1 MIFCVSYFLLPSNF
15 IAEVW
20 QADKDLSGG
29 QKHQMRGRHGG
40 GEALLEEDDKEDN
53 EEDDDEED
61 DDEEYNKED
70 NDEED
75 DDEEDTTM
83 PAHKTSI
90 GGSSMKKTIPK
101 SGSKTKKVQDINDVT
116 AAMKSLSFS
125 GGVFS
130 QSVING
136 YSVGTLTWMD
146 KTTLQKYVEP

>member
-1 MIFCVSYFLLPSNF
+1 MLFCVSYFLLPSNF

-29 QKHQMRGRHGG
+29 QKPQMRGRHGG
-40 GEALLEEDDKEDN
+40 EVLLEEDDKEDN

-90 GGSSMKKTIPK
+90 GGSSRKKTIPQ

-130 QSVING
+130 QSVINR
-136 YSVGTLTWMD
+136 YSATLYLLTLTW
-146 KTTLQKYVEP
+146 VEP